1 MAEELEQDIEL
12 SAPQERVLSAL
23 AERILFMAGVGSG
36 KSHVIALLAAD
47 IILNNPD
54 LIQFIGANTYGQLSK
69 STLKRVFEVWS
80 EVFNWQNGKDFVID
94 HIPPKHFTKIHE
106 DLKSYE
112 NTICFSNGALVFV
125 ASLDNYKVIDGTEFA
140 IAYLDE
146 TKDTK
151 EEAVKEV
158 ITARLRQPGLL
169 VDQQGNVYDNADLA
183 ENLAAGTWQK
193 VTENDLPVIRDASGN
208 VIRSWNPL
216 YIFTSP
222 AKVPWLADWFK
233 LTDRAKDITDKIF
246 SATEFYEYEDEDIAV
261 VVSSTYHNAH
271 NLPAG
276 YIPKLLSSY
285 AGNQNLIDMLIYGSP
300 IAKEGGEIV
309 PTFKRLEHVKPVT
322 FTGSLPFHLS
332 FDFNVVPYMP
342 ALVAQLERIDERWKL
357 RIGKEYALEHP
368 RNKTAYVC
376 EDFKKDFGSMCKS
389 LYFYGDPSGR
399 SRNTVS
405 MDYTDNFD
413 AVKKLLRQYTHN
425 TSDRVPRAAPALIKS
440 GNFLAALFAGSLGI
454 DVEID
459 PSCKHLLRD
468 LEYSKEDPNGG
479 ILKEEKTDKVTKK
492 RYQANGHFYD
502 CIRYLVV
509 VLFAKMYEKYP
520 G

>member
-1 MAEELEQDIEL
+1 MAQETHEIEL
-12 SAPQERVLSAL
+12 SAPQHRVLSAL

-47 IILNNPD
+47 VILNNPE
-54 LIQFIGANTYGQLSK
+54 LIQFIGANTYGQLTK
-69 STLKRVFEVWS
+69 STLKRVFEVWQQLFS
-80 EVFNWQNGKDFVID
+80 WQNGKDFVID
-94 HIPPKHFTKIHE
+94 KIPPKHFTRLHE

-112 NTICFSNGALVFV
+112 NTISFANGALIFV

-169 VDQQGNVYDNADLA
+169 VDSEGRVYNSDNLQAK
-183 ENLAAGTWQK
+183 LAAGNWTK
-193 VTENDLPVIRDASGN
+193 TTEKDLPVIRDKNGAI
-208 VIRSWNPL
+208 VRSWNPL

-233 LTDRAKDITDKIF
+233 LTDNAAQITARIF
-246 SATEFYEYEDEDIAV
+246 SATDFYEYEDNEIAV

-271 NLPAG
+271 NLPSG
-276 YIPKLLSSY
+276 YIPKLLNSY

-300 IAKEGGEIV
+300 VAKEGGEIV

-322 FTGSLPFHLS
+322 FSSELPYHLT

-342 ALVAQLERIDERWKL
+342 ALVAQLQKVGERWVL

-368 RNKTAYVC
+368 RNKTAYIC
-376 EDFKKDFGSMCKS
+376 EDFKKDFGEQCKA
-389 LYFYGDPSGR
+389 LYYYGDPSGR

-413 AVKKLLRQYTHN
+413 AISKLLKQYLN
-425 TSDRVPRAAPALIKS
+425 NNSDRVPRAHPALLKS
-440 GNFLAALFAGSLGI
+440 GNFLVALFTGKLGI
-454 DVEID
+454 DIEID

-479 ILKEEKTDKVTKK
+479 ILKEVTTDPTTKK
-492 RYQANGHFYD
+492 RYQKNGHFYD
-502 CIRYLVV
+502 ALRYLVV
-509 VLFAKMYEKYP
+509 MLFAKMYEKYP